1 MADSSYDADTDEESI
16 ADSNYQTDI
25 VNCICGFNEE
35 ENLII
40 QVSRLSAGH
49 LYRMF
54 CHSILVFIFF
64 RNLTLNRIQYV
75 LVGQEMLLSN
85 LYQKYLFGKNETRI
99 VFQCCYFIKV

>member
-40 QVSRLSAGH
+40 QVSIPSA
-49 LYRMF
+49 
-54 CHSILVFIFF
+54 S
-64 RNLTLNRIQYV
+64 
-75 LVGQEMLLSN
+75 
-85 LYQKYLFGKNETRI
+85 
-99 VFQCCYFIKV
+99 